1 MAVLYPDGDTDTSYV
16 IYVTI
21 YMCYVYPPSPTRA
34 TTVHTSLIRD
44 QSCHTFSEVV

>member
-21 YMCYVYPPSPTRA
+21 YMCYVYPPTRA

-44 QSCHTFSEVV
+44 QSCHKFSEVV